1 ESCDSSARHESP
13 AEGPAAGP
21 RVLCRRTAAHP
32 PEAGAG
38 TPSYATEGETMS
50 QGSVL
55 IVDDDRALLQ
65 ALPEA
70 LRLRLGGVTVETAD
84 CGAGALDRIA
94 VRDYDAIVTDIKM
107 PGMDGL
113 ELLAEIRTRR
123 PDTPTLMITAYGEN
137 DLVVGALRGGA
148 CDFIQKP
155 VDRDYLIAA
164 LQRAM
169 ETREASRRV

>member
-84 CGAGALDRIA
+84 CAAGARARIA
-94 VRDYDAIVTDIKM
+94 VRHCDAIVRSIKK
-107 PGMDGL
+107 PGVDGL
-113 ELLAEIRTRR
+113 QPRPESRTR
-123 PDTPTLMITAYGEN
+123 
-137 DLVVGALRGGA
+137 
-148 CDFIQKP
+148 
-155 VDRDYLIAA
+155 
-164 LQRAM
+164 
-169 ETREASRRV
+169 

>member
-1 ESCDSSARHESP
+1 
-13 AEGPAAGP
+13 
-21 RVLCRRTAAHP
+21 
-32 PEAGAG
+32 
-38 TPSYATEGETMS
+38 MS

-169 ETREASRRV
+169 ETREASRRVRDGSLRWSATSANWRPSSTSVRANGGRRTRCARAR